1 MIRVLI
7 AEDSPVQKELLVY
20 LLEQDGAFAIVG
32 AARDGA
38 EAVEMAADLKPD
50 VILMDFHM
58 PRMNGLEATKEIMT
72 RAPCPIVIASASV
85 VVDDVVLT
93 FEALRSGAVSVI
105 RKPMDLDHPDH
116 ENQVGVLLRTLK
128 LMSEVRVVRRW
139 SQAKALPIQ
148 PPSLPPGRNVAA
160 VAIGG
165 STGAP
170 GVIAQILGA
179 LPADFP
185 APILIVQHLTEGFA
199 EGFATWL
206 GQKTPLKVRLAVS
219 GEGVTAGTVYLA
231 PDSVHLGVSK
241 RSRIELSTT
250 SPEEGFRPSI
260 SHMFRSVAKM
270 TGSSTMGV
278 LLTGMGQD
286 GVSGLLE
293 IHRAGGLTIAQDE
306 ESCVVFGMPREAIR
320 QGAVDRVLPPTAIAA
335 AVKSVAS
342 APQRVSNVRN

>member
-7 AEDSPVQKELLVY
+7 VEDSPVQKELLVY

-58 PRMNGLEATKEIMT
+58 PRMNGLEATKEIMART
-72 RAPCPIVIASASV
+72 PCPIVIASASV
-85 VVDDVVLT
+85 VVDDVALT
-93 FEALRSGAVSVI
+93 FEALRGGAVSVI
-105 RKPMDLDHPDH
+105 HKPVDLDHPDH

-139 SQAKALPIQ
+139 SQAKAPPVQ
-148 PPSLPPGRNVAA
+148 PLALPPGRNVTV

-170 GVIAQILGA
+170 GVIAQILGV
-179 LPADFP
+179 LPADFS

-206 GQKTPLKVRLAVS
+206 GQKTQLKVCLAIP
-219 GEGVTAGTVYLA
+219 GAGVTAGTVYLA
-231 PDSVHLGVSK
+231 PDGLHLGITK
-241 RSRIELSTT
+241 HSRIELSAA

-260 SHMFRSVAKM
+260 SHMFRSVAKAR
-270 TGSSTMGV
+270 GASAMGV

-286 GVSGLLE
+286 GVTGLLE

-320 QGAVDRVLPPTAIAA
+320 QGAIDRVLSPTAIAA
-335 AVKSVAS
+335 AVKAVAT
-342 APQRVSNVRN
+342 APQRVPNVRI